1 MFPIKLERATE
12 RQTLSAE
19 TGTGPKRGKDSALIA
34 SQQPLQES
42 HTSMDSVTDPAESG
56 DKAALTKPEQADLPP
71 QGSLETSRGAH
82 LAAICFAM
90 VLPTLATLVY
100 FVFLSGSDLM
110 KIVYFG
116 SKVVQ
121 FSFPLFWVLAVQRH
135 RIRISRPTWK
145 SIYAGILM
153 GIAIVG
159 TGLLAYYGFLKDST
173 YLENAPALVTAK
185 VAEMGLTSPT
195 IYILFALFL
204 AVPHSLLEEYYWR
217 WFVFGQTK
225 RITGANLAIII
236 SSLGF
241 MSHHVIVIHQFL
253 DNGWGVTLFFS
264 LCVATGGVL
273 WAWLYERYKT
283 LYGPWVSHLLVDLGI
298 MYIGYDLATFAN

>member
-1 MFPIKLERATE
+1 MTRLPNLETQTGMHSAMDTTESSDAADPITQL
-12 RQTLSAE
+12 QN
-19 TGTGPKRGKDSALIA
+19 DS
-34 SQQPLQES
+34 QP
-42 HTSMDSVTDPAESG
+42 DAP
-56 DKAALTKPEQADLPP
+56 
-71 QGSLETSRGAH
+71 LETSRATH
-82 LAAICFAM
+82 IAAICFAM
-90 VLPTLATLVY
+90 VLPTVATLVY

-116 SKVVQ
+116 SKILQ
-121 FSFPLFWVLAVQRH
+121 FSFPLIWVLAIQRH
-135 RIRISRPTWK
+135 RLYISRPKWN
-145 SIYAGILM
+145 SIFAGVLV
-153 GIAIVG
+153 GIGIVG

-173 YLENAPALVTAK
+173 YLQNAPALVTAK
-185 VAEMGLTSPT
+185 VSEMGLTTPT
-195 IYILFALFL
+195 MYILFALFL

-225 RITGANLAIII
+225 RVTGANAAILI

-273 WAWLYERYKT
+273 WAWLYNRYKT

>member
-1 MFPIKLERATE
+1 MHA
-12 RQTLSAE
+12 A
-19 TGTGPKRGKDSALIA
+19 
-34 SQQPLQES
+34 
-42 HTSMDSVTDPAESG
+42 TDPEESSRV
-56 DKAALTKPEQADLPP
+56 DDRTELTQDDSQA
-71 QGSLETSRGAH
+71 QGPLETSRAAH
-82 LAAICFAM
+82 LTAICFAM
-90 VLPTLATLVY
+90 VLPTLATLLY

-116 SKVVQ
+116 SKILQ
-121 FSFPLFWVLAVQRH
+121 FSFPLIWVLAVQRH
-135 RIRISRPTWK
+135 RIRISRPKWN
-145 SIYAGILM
+145 SISAGILM
-153 GIAIVG
+153 GIGIVG
-159 TGLLAYYGFLKDST
+159 TGMLAYYGFLKDST

-185 VAEMGLTSPT
+185 VAEMGLTTPT
-195 IYILFALFL
+195 MYILFALFL

-225 RITGANLAIII
+225 RITGANAAIII

-273 WAWLYERYKT
+273 WAWLYNRYKT

>member
-1 MFPIKLERATE
+1 MHSATD
-12 RQTLSAE
+12 QAKS
-19 TGTGPKRGKDSALIA
+19 S
-34 SQQPLQES
+34 
-42 HTSMDSVTDPAESG
+42 
-56 DKAALTKPEQADLPP
+56 DKADQTGQMQDDSQS
-71 QGSLETSRGAH
+71 QGPLETSRAAH

-90 VLPTLATLVY
+90 VLPTLATLLY

-116 SKVVQ
+116 SKVLQ
-121 FSFPLFWVLAVQRH
+121 FSFPLIWVLAVQRN
-135 RIRISRPTWK
+135 RIHIPRPQWNSIS
-145 SIYAGILM
+145 AGTLV
-153 GIAIVG
+153 GIGIVG
-159 TGLLAYYGFLKDST
+159 TGLLAYYGLLKDST

-185 VAEMGLTSPT
+185 VAEMGLTTPMM
-195 IYILFALFL
+195 YILFALFL

-225 RITGANLAIII
+225 RVTGANTAII
-236 SSLGF
+236 

-273 WAWLYERYKT
+273 WAWLYNRYRT

>member
-1 MFPIKLERATE
+1 MPAT
-12 RQTLSAE
+12 
-19 TGTGPKRGKDSALIA
+19 PK
-34 SQQPLQES
+34 PTES
-42 HTSMDSVTDPAESG
+42 DVQGDLTPQDQDLLGSPA
-56 DKAALTKPEQADLPP
+56 P
-71 QGSLETSRGAH
+71 LETSRPVH
-82 LAAICFAM
+82 VAAICFAM
-90 VLPTLATLVY
+90 VLPTLATLLY

-116 SKVVQ
+116 SKVLQ
-121 FSFPLFWVLAVQRH
+121 FSFPLIWVLAVQRH
-135 RIRISRPTWK
+135 RIRISRPTWN
-145 SIYAGILM
+145 SITAGILM
-153 GIAIVG
+153 GIGIVG
-159 TGLLAYYGFLKDST
+159 TGLLVYYGFLKDST
-173 YLENAPALVTAK
+173 YLENAPALITAK
-185 VAEMGLTSPT
+185 VNEMGLTSPT

-225 RITGANLAIII
+225 RLTGVNAAIVI

-253 DNGWGVTLFFS
+253 DNGWAVTLFFS

-273 WAWLYERYKT
+273 WAWLYNRYKT

-298 MYIGYDLATFAN
+298 MYIGYDLATFTN